1 MIEPYRIVVHGG
13 IDGYSRLVTYLH
25 ASTNNRAET
34 VLSLFEY
41 AVQCYNLPSRVR
53 CDLGLENIEV
63 GRYMLNERGL
73 NRGSI
78 ITGTSVHNQRIER
91 LWRDV
96 NRIVISKFL
105 NIFLFLENRGVFNPV
120 NEVHLFCLQL
130 VYIDFINIA
139 LQEFVA
145 QWNNHPVTT
154 ESNHSPQQIW
164 VRGMVELRHSGY
176 SAVNDVIRNNAFSSY
191 GISEDGPVAEE
202 NPSHVVVVPQTQ
214 LRLNNEQMDSILTVI
229 RQGQTEDDP
238 HRIESYLAAVEHV
251 SLLLNG
257 Q

>member
-1 MIEPYRIVVHGG
+1 
-13 IDGYSRLVTYLH
+13 
-25 ASTNNRAET
+25 
-34 VLSLFEY
+34 
-41 AVQCYNLPSRVR
+41 
-53 CDLGLENIEV
+53 
-63 GRYMLNERGL
+63 MLNERGL

-176 SAVNDVIRNNAFSSY
+176 RAVNDVIRNNAFSSY

-202 NPSHVVVVPQTQ
+202 DPSHVVVVLQTQ

-229 RQGQTEDDP
+229 RQGQTEYDP
-238 HRIESYLAAVEHV
+238 HRIESYLVAVEHV